1 MMSNEKWL
9 KDKDKEDKDIE
20 EEIMFNDEANSQNY
34 QNSTFGTVITDAVAT
49 QFLNSIQQTEKQPS
63 QPTNS
68 VRERKLAILLDKKGE
83 N

>member
-1 MMSNEKWL
+1 MGVSDYTSPK
-9 KDKDKEDKDIE
+9 KVKAQFAD
-20 EEIMFNDEANSQNY
+20 EIMFNDEANSQNY

-63 QPTNS
+63 QPVNS